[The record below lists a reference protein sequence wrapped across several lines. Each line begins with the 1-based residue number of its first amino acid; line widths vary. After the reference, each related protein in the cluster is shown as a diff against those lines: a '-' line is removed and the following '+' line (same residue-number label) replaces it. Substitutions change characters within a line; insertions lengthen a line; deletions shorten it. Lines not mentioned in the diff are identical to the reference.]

1 MWICTDGDGRRDI
14 LRETERDMSTEK
26 DLETKTEIERP
37 MQSNRNVSIETE

>member
-1 MWICTDGDGRRDI
+1 MWICTDGDRCRDI